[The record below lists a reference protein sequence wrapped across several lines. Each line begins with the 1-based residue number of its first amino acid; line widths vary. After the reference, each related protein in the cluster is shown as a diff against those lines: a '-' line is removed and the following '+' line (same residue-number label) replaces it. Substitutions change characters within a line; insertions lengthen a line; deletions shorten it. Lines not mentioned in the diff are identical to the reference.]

1 MMTKG
6 SILHLYKAL
15 SLQIA
20 DFCPRFTGAEQEAV
34 KPFWRA

>member
-15 SLQIA
+15 SPQIA
-20 DFCPRFTGAEQEAV
+20 DFCPGFTAEQEAV